1 MRDVIETSRLRLRP
15 VALGDAATL
24 FALFNN
30 WNVVRWL
37 SAPAW
42 PASLELTTEHLR
54 RSLQEGPSYEVYRVI
69 EHEGVTLGG
78 ISWRDR
84 VATESRPGGPNIG
97 YWLGEPFWGKG
108 YMSEAVAGLVAE
120 LFASLPTD
128 VITSGMFVGNGASLR
143 VQQKLGFT
151 VTGESMLFC
160 TPQQAELPH
169 LSTLLTRAQY
179 ETRT

>member
-15 VALGDAATL
+15 VAISDAVTL

-42 PASLELTTEHLR
+42 PNSLERVTAHVR
-54 RSLQEGPSYEVYRVI
+54 RGLEEGPAYEVYLVI
-69 EHEGVTLGG
+69 EHEGVAMGG

-84 VATESRPGGPNIG
+84 PASGSKPAGPNIG
-97 YWLGEPFWGKG
+97 YWLGEPYWGKG

-151 VTGESMLFC
+151 VTGETMLFC

-169 LSTLLTRAQY
+169 LSTVLTRARYQ
-179 ETRT
+179 THT